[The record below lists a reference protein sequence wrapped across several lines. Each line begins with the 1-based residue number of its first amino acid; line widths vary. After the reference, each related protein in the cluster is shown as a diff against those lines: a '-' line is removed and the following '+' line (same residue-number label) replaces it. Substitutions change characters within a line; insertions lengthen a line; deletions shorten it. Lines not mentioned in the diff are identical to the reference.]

1 MPQVVLAILAGLGL
15 AGMAYAL
22 VRFRRDLGLLRRGVR
37 TPGEVVELRP
47 VTRGNGPRTYYP
59 VVRYRLADGAE
70 VTATPGRFRQTP
82 LSAAPGPVTVVYE
95 AERPNRILV
104 ESPSIVGRSSV
115 LVPFVSL
122 LTVSVI
128 VLLVGVGIFVSLG

>member
-1 MPQVVLAILAGLGL
+1 MPQVVLTILAGLGL

-37 TPGEVVELRP
+37 TPGEMVELRP
-47 VTRGNGPRTYYP
+47 VIRGNGPRTYYP
-59 VVRYRLADGAE
+59 VVRYRPTDGSV

-95 AERPNRILV
+95 PERPNRILV
-104 ESPSIVGRSSV
+104 ESPSAAGTSSV

-122 LTVSVI
+122 LTVSVV
-128 VLLVGVGIFVSLG
+128 VLVVGIGVFVRLG